1 MRLACAV
8 LVLAVVATTGGERD
22 GTRDQPRRTL
32 HAAESVATGEVLVRM
47 EGVANTTRGAGGG
60 RINQA
65 QESGYSLRIHG
76 LASDRPATPE
86 NTPTAGPVAVLTA
99 TAEPAT
105 PTPEPTRDAPVF
117 GAAIEQWRSL
127 VASIFPAWAV
137 NTALRIMDC
146 ESKGDPNAIGA
157 QGELGLFQIMPY
169 WHPDATLDP
178 TGNVLAAYRIS
189 NGGRDWSAWS
199 CR

>member
-8 LVLAVVATTGGERD
+8 MVLAVVANTGGTDALSR
-22 GTRDQPRRTL
+22 
-32 HAAESVATGEVLVRM
+32 SVADNAM
-47 EGVANTTRGAGGG
+47 GVALPVRVHNSDVLISYAWADRPTAGRSASEARPFGI
-60 RINQA
+60 RVF
-65 QESGYSLRIHG
+65 G
-76 LASDRPATPE
+76 LASDGPATVAPQ
-86 NTPTAGPVAVLTA
+86 PSSPVATA